1 MKDTCATLCPD
12 KVIIFHSFSL
22 TSHRSASGEYLLSGS
37 LSRIQRSAEP
47 SPCGQRQP
55 GRPRLITEQ
64 QCRGFLGIS
73 DSCHNLNVVRR
84 KKKRKKERLQFLHT
98 FSNIFIS
105 HQYQNQVFII
115 HELFFNV
122 DAKHA
127 KLEQYGSSSI
137 KKTTSMYKE
146 HYYTFNLDVQVAE

>member
-1 MKDTCATLCPD
+1 MKDTRATLCPD
-12 KVIIFHSFSL
+12 KVIIFHSFPL
-22 TSHRSASGEYLLSGS
+22 TSRRSASGEYLLSGS

-55 GRPRLITEQ
+55 VRPRLITEQ

-84 KKKRKKERLQFLHT
+84 KKRKGCNQHAIIVPYFYTH
-98 FSNIFIS
+98 FQIYSIS
-105 HQYQNQVFII
+105 HQYQNQLFII
-115 HELFFNV
+115 HELCFNV

-127 KLEQYGSSSI
+127 KLEQYGSYSI
-137 KKTTSMYKE
+137 KKQTNYSRC
-146 HYYTFNLDVQVAE
+146 LI